1 MKRDEKRKEIDRQI
15 ATISMI
21 STPGPILL
29 GLGLLGKFSEPEA
42 VPFEFLQDAGTVNA
56 MLVIGGV
63 IFVASSLATL
73 KLALKKSAGARTPDV
88 DP

>member
-1 MKRDEKRKEIDRQI
+1 MKRDEKRMEIDRQI
-15 ATISMI
+15 ARISMI

-29 GLGLLGKFSEPEA
+29 GLGLLGKFGEPEA
-42 VPFEFLQDAGTVNA
+42 VPFEFLQDASTVDG

-63 IFVASSLATL
+63 IFVASSIATL
-73 KLALKKSAGARTPDV
+73 KLALKKTAGARTQNV